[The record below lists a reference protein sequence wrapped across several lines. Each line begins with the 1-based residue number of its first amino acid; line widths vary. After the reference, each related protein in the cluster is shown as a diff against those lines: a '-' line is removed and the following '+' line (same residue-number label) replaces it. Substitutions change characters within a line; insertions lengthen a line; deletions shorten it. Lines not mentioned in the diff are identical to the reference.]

1 MNTNILLSIW
11 LGNIAMCALFA
22 LDAHKSNSWELLTCG
37 SLIVSSFGVLNMS
50 LFVHSSNNKCSVF
63 LAACAVALYGY
74 FEYTLYKESSLEYH
88 LVS

>member
-50 LFVHSSNNKCSVF
+50 LFVHSSITEHNGGGAWGGGLFQELICDF
-63 LAACAVALYGY
+63 R
-74 FEYTLYKESSLEYH
+74 H
-88 LVS
+88 Q